1 MPMTLPT
8 PLPAP
13 SSTERYRR
21 LCVDS
26 LRQQALDRLYERR
39 DVLENLIGALEDYQR
54 TGGTRRAECVDIS
67 VFAQK
72 YSKCSSDCVQSQ
84 I

>member
-1 MPMTLPT
+1 MPMIMPT

-13 SSTERYRR
+13 ASAERYRR

-26 LRQQALDRLYERR
+26 LRQQALDRLYQRR
-39 DVLENLIGALEDYQR
+39 DVLENLIGALENYQSSR
-54 TGGTRRAECVDIS
+54 DSRKAECIDIS
-67 VFAQK
+67 AFVQK
-72 YSKCSSDCVQSQ
+72 YSSGSAQSR

>member
-1 MPMTLPT
+1 MTMPI
-8 PLPAP
+8 PLPLP
-13 SSTERYRR
+13 SSAERYRR
-21 LCVDS
+21 LCVDT

-39 DVLENLIGALEDYQR
+39 SALENLIGALEDYQR
-54 TGGTRRAECVDIS
+54 AQEVRRAHCIDFS

-72 YSKCSSDCVQSQ
+72 YLSDSAQSR